1 MNTRTYQNH
10 HIYLVPAAISSLVL
24 LILYLATMPRG
35 LTWELGG
42 TDGGELA
49 AAAMSGGL
57 VHSPGY
63 PTWLILA
70 KLPLLI
76 PIQPVGLRLN
86 IFSAL
91 TSALS
96 GGVLVYVTGI
106 YLRPTTRWL
115 AILAAVMWGTH
126 FQVWSQA
133 VITEV
138 YALAAL
144 FSVSVLLMAIRPIL
158 SLDKKLDY
166 YWLFLFGLLTG
177 LGMGSHYFVVL
188 IALFG
193 WILIGLESKALT
205 HWTNWLWTTS
215 GLAIGLLVFLYLPIQ
230 AGSNLIS
237 NWGNPD
243 TFDRFWWV
251 ISGAAFSD
259 RFSLAR
265 SISQFIPLTGHAI
278 RELGYVPLGFA
289 ILGIVAWRNTAQRRL
304 WAMVGLICIN
314 LLVVAGY
321 SSADTLPYLYPTLL
335 ILSLVAVSGLDYLIE
350 SSFKKLSE
358 RRIASLIAIVLIGGL
373 IFGLRFWQSGDV
385 ISKARPTAETYI
397 AETIPTLPLNSLVFT
412 DVGHESFALRYGLA
426 VYKRT
431 DVVPVDISLLFYDWY
446 RADLAKQLQLPE
458 ADFVSQV
465 SKQNPEMILMLLG
478 EESERPIVILDENI
492 VLGSFQSNE

>member
-10 HIYLVPAAISSLVL
+10 HIYLVPAALSSLAL

-49 AAAMSGGL
+49 AAAMTGGL

-70 KLPLLI
+70 KLPLLL

-86 IFSAL
+86 LFSAL
-91 TSALS
+91 SAALS
-96 GGVLVYVTGI
+96 GGVLVYLTGI

-115 AILAAVMWGTH
+115 AIVAAVIWGTH

-144 FSVSVLLMAIRPIL
+144 FSVSVLLMAVRPIL
-158 SLDKKLDY
+158 SLDQKLDY

-177 LGMGSHYFVVL
+177 LGMGSHYFVAL

-193 WILIGLESKALT
+193 WLLIGLESRSLSKS
-205 HWTNWLWTTS
+205 TNWLWAAS
-215 GLAIGLLVFLYLPIQ
+215 GLAIGLLVFLYLPFQ
-230 AGSNLIS
+230 AGNSLIS

-243 TFDRFWWV
+243 TFERFWWV
-251 ISGAAFSD
+251 VSGAAFSG
-259 RFSLAR
+259 RFSFGE
-265 SISQFIPLTGHAI
+265 SISQFIPLVGHTI
-278 RELGYVPLGFA
+278 RELGYLSLGFA
-289 ILGIVAWRNTAQRRL
+289 VLGVVAWHNIARKRV
-304 WAMVGLICIN
+304 WAVIGLILVN
-314 LLVVAGY
+314 LLIVAGY
-321 SSADTLPYLYPTLL
+321 GSADTLPYLYPTLL
-335 ILSLVAVSGLDYLIE
+335 ILSIASVSGLDYLIQ
-350 SSFKKLSE
+350 SSFKKLPE
-358 RRIASLIAIVLIGGL
+358 RRIASLVAVVLMGGL
-373 IFGLRFWQSGDV
+373 VFGLRYSQNGAT
-385 ISKARPTAETYI
+385 ISATQPTAETYVT
-397 AETIPTLPLNSLVFT
+397 ETIPTLPLNSVVFSEI
-412 DVGHESFALRYGLA
+412 GHESFALRYGLA
-426 VYKRT
+426 VYGRT

-458 ADFVSQV
+458 TEFVEQV
-465 SKQNPEMILMLLG
+465 SKQNPKMILTLLG
-478 EESERPIVILDENI
+478 EESHHPIVILDEQI
-492 VLGSFQSNE
+492 VLK